1 MLDGVAM
8 AADVASFGI
17 DTWAVDYG
25 VLDCDRG
32 SLIGPVRAYRDPRH
46 GQGMTIVETALSWNE
61 LYEITGI
68 QRMPINTIY
77 QIAADR
83 PQRLGEGT
91 AMLMVPDL
99 LTYWTTGVMATDITN
114 ASTTAMV
121 DLRDRA
127 WSERVRSALDLPA
140 PAFLAPSEPG
150 EIRGEAM
157 DRRLSG
163 LPLIGVATHD
173 TASAFA
179 GTPMRDRAQALV
191 VSLGTWA
198 LVGAEV
204 IGALPSARARELNI
218 THEIGVDGTV
228 RLLRN
233 ACGMWLLEE
242 CRRDWTRVDGREP
255 SVPDLLDAAL
265 QSRAFA
271 AVVDVD
277 TPALASPGQTERTIA
292 SRVVGSLDGSR
303 GALVR
308 MLLES
313 LVVRIVECVAQVE
326 EIAGGPR
333 PVIHVVGGASR
344 LAPVMQWLA
353 DASGRTVVAGPVEAT
368 ALGNAVVQWRVHGTV
383 ADLAQARER
392 IALMPELREYHP
404 LGSRQPWEDLA
415 SRLKE
420 GS

>member
-1 MLDGVAM
+1 
-8 AADVASFGI
+8 
-17 DTWAVDYG
+17 
-25 VLDCDRG
+25 
-32 SLIGPVRAYRDPRH
+32 
-46 GQGMTIVETALSWNE
+46 
-61 LYEITGI
+61 
-68 QRMPINTIY
+68 
-77 QIAADR
+77 
-83 PQRLGEGT
+83 
-91 AMLMVPDL
+91 MLMVPDL

-204 IGALPSARARELNI
+204 IGAFPSARARELNI